1 MRNVYIFDL
10 DDTLYQIKNNEYINK
25 VDKQE
30 LRKLNGI
37 KILFSNATFGHVS
50 ILMKELGITDIFNVV
65 FTTDILGGY
74 KPNPL
79 MYEKIMTLCN
89 LNESDNIYFF
99 ENLAINLYPAKKYN
113 WKTILIIP
121 NDENIIISNNESNN
135 NKLLSKVD
143 EWLDYK
149 FDNINDALKFIN
161 L

>member
-1 MRNVYIFDL
+1 MRNIYIFDL
-10 DDTLYQIKNNEYINK
+10 DDTLYQIKSNEYINK
-25 VDKQE
+25 VNKQE

-79 MYEKIMTLCN
+79 MYEKIMKLCN
-89 LNESDNIYFF
+89 LNDDDNIYFF
-99 ENLAINLYPAKKYN
+99 DNLAINLYPAKKYK
-113 WKTILIIP
+113 WKTVLIIP
-121 NDENIIISNNESNN
+121 SDEKIILSNDTNNNEN
-135 NKLLSKVD
+135 LLSKID
-143 EWLDYK
+143 DWLDYK

>member
-10 DDTLYQIKNNEYINK
+10 DDTLYQVKDNQYINK
-25 VDKQE
+25 VNKQE

-113 WKTILIIP
+113 WKVHIP
-121 NDENIIISNNESNN
+121 NFSYTTDNAAMIGIVGYLKYLNQDFTHQKVAAKARYIIE
-135 NKLLSKVD
+135 
-143 EWLDYK
+143 
-149 FDNINDALKFIN
+149 
-161 L
+161 